1 MQKKEHIDRGP
12 KPAGERM
19 TEEERL
25 EEGIIESM
33 DGSDPPS
40 VTRKG
45 DDGHPVPSSGYR
57 PEKWENEEKDDEGED
72 HKEDDKKN

>member
-1 MQKKEHIDRGP
+1 
-12 KPAGERM
+12 M

-33 DGSDPPS
+33 DASDPPS

-45 DDGHPVPSSGYR
+45 DNGHPVPSSGYR
-57 PEKWENEEKDDEGED
+57 PEDWEEEGED
-72 HKEDDKKN
+72 GKKEAN

>member
-1 MQKKEHIDRGP
+1 MQKKHIDRGP
-12 KPAGERM
+12 KPAGEMM

-33 DGSDPPS
+33 DASDPPS

-57 PEKWENEEKDDEGED
+57 PEEWEDKDDKEEKD
-72 HKEDDKKN
+72 N

>member
-1 MQKKEHIDRGP
+1 MQKQHKDYGP
-12 KPAGERM
+12 KKAGEMM

-33 DGSDPPS
+33 DASDPPS

-57 PEKWENEEKDDEGED
+57 PEEWEDDD
-72 HKEDDKKN
+72 KKEDD

>member
-1 MQKKEHIDRGP
+1 MQKNHIDRGP

-33 DGSDPPS
+33 DASDPPS

-45 DDGHPVPSSGYR
+45 DNGHPVPSSGYR
-57 PEKWENEEKDDEGED
+57 PEDWEEEGED
-72 HKEDDKKN
+72 EKKEAN

>member
-1 MQKKEHIDRGP
+1 MQKKEQHIDTGP
-12 KPAGERM
+12 KEAGEM
-19 TEEERL
+19 MSEEERL

-33 DGSDPPS
+33 DASDPPG

-57 PEKWENEEKDDEGED
+57 PEDWED
-72 HKEDDKKN
+72 EDDKAEEED